1 MLTAESFEARKKD
14 FLAYKDTLVK
24 EPTGESVKKEYR
36 IGCYNASDW
45 KFVHEEL
52 KKDGSLED
60 NIPSASCDVIND
72 CIHSSTRGIYLL
84 TDVEA
89 ASLRNHPKVVY
100 VDINI
105 DAYPGTYLLNPDDIA
120 EHNGGKDI
128 KIGDDKRPVSIIPK
142 EQQVLH
148 DFASGEVLVDEFG
161 VPLLAEQDA
170 IFAPDATADRSTSIV
185 FSDLDTTS
193 DRNIFETISL
203 TQAVYGDYDIPIGT
217 SIKNLDVG
225 NPTNTGIATVKTQGG
240 VGIATVGIGSMKI
253 LKADGTTTITHDQWP
268 YLDIRSVEEQGITDS
283 SGNEIP
289 RNTNKIYLPDYV
301 GITSILKVDNS
312 DSDPITNKKFLVT
325 GKYLEGNVRIVNVAY
340 NSRLTLAKSHTAND
354 EILGLTSTIPISI
367 GANKVVT
374 VTLSNHGFVTG
385 DLVHIKTQKESG
397 GIIVLNRNY
406 TKSYKVTK
414 VSDSVFTFVHDY
426 SASLNNTTGRVF
438 IKTSVDNKF
447 VSDSFKLETTNES
460 SGGASP
466 EKIKRYLNSVRHK
479 RDIEGGASGSSDYIP
494 SNPNQTLLNR
504 GSWQLRRHQNKIDP
518 WKDQDPST
526 IKVNK
531 VPQFGTGKDIDIIVC
546 DQDMWFGHIEFQNPD
561 GISNIQTYDNST
573 SAETVAPVNYLGGN
587 ALRDGFSAT
596 ATSATNGTCD
606 LLDLV
611 LEAPYY
617 LDPEFFEASPNTRL
631 ATRWDGTTVP
641 IESVARAWWS
651 TNSTSNRSAK
661 FVSSSNPGGTASGV
675 NDFGTISIPSG
686 YTRANSNGTATAY
699 QTGTGYHGT
708 PCASQAYGRQ
718 YGWAYNA
725 NKWFLN
731 LYGTNSI
738 GFENGFDIQKVFHQI
753 KPTNSEYGNKNPTI
767 SSNSWALRFSFNTG
781 GGYYYYRQGATG
793 SGGVQFTSWDFD
805 GNTDGDTGV
814 APRFMTN
821 FHQTSIRI
829 EPQSGSMLTAGNELV
844 AAGVIFVCSA
854 GNSRQKLVDGSHPD
868 FNNYVSDG
876 NNTALSSSTAS
887 SSGVVYAKTIN
898 RPGMPGAIGKSG
910 SGSSTVYNTIQVG
923 ALDDDHHITA
933 ELTSGGAGYSQ
944 SDGQYFAST
953 TSGVPTKS
961 GLIVKLV
968 IASGIV
974 TEIVIFEPGSGY
986 AVGDVL
992 TIDGQATTSATIT
1005 ITSVN
1010 EKEQRANYSNMGNA
1024 VDLYAAA
1031 DSTLAA
1037 CDDNSGSRHNRY
1049 DAYYSITTTFG
1060 GVASTIQSVESE
1072 DRIFNGTSSACP
1084 IAAGLIATKLE
1095 NNRTW
1100 TKTEIKN
1107 WLATDV
1113 GEQNID
1119 DFHFGTEV
1127 VGANDA
1133 GWAADYNNLHGGSPR
1148 VIWDTQAGSS
1158 ALPYFLLNEQEYK
1171 PINAFNPEDNNP
1183 ASGSFAD
1190 TFVTG
1195 DKHRVFVNNA
1205 RIVQNHDYSVGVGSV
1220 HLSHTTDNNNK
1231 NLVTSGKFVYGKRL
1245 GLEASGTEK
1254 WDDLTIS
1261 ADKGVFFRDGLET
1274 YYTIDKKVNNV
1285 KISKVE
1291 SKPVKSDVVLKVA
1304 EQFPE
1309 TSEVSTTLLGVSRA
1323 ETQLSLFSNVS
1334 SYGLESKDWEVLEHR
1349 SIITLRQWAERINEI
1364 YGERTR
1370 GEIREE
1376 TQESAIQLYLF
1387 PCPNTFPFGP
1397 KFEKNNLY
1405 NSSLFELYAKF
1416 IEMGNDLYTH
1426 YNNPS
1431 LTYASDSE
1439 KQKWLSRFLNPVIA
1453 APTSGAKRDVEYF
1466 VELKQ
1471 AFAAIDNWTE
1481 TYRDIRASSLV
1492 SPISG
1497 DPSPIGFTEINII
1510 LGLAPLTYSTSNT
1523 RPGYNDNA
1531 RRYLLLQSRRVFRY
1545 QPGRISGFTFGVRVA
1560 REQNTGF
1567 KLEWGIFNKTDHYV
1581 FQLDKGFLKIVR
1593 RSQVPLPE
1601 YIVESTGLLTTQEF
1615 VKTPDPQDSYES
1627 EENPTGA
1634 DYKLHELVIPQDNF
1648 NGDSLDGNGPS
1659 GHSVKPEN
1667 ITMYKIEFGWYGA
1680 IGARFYAYIPA
1691 GNGEARWVVLHT
1703 LVIENQIRQPC
1714 LVDPYFRFRYV
1725 ANITKS
1731 TDLRTP
1737 QFVYKYGASYYIDG
1751 GDEGTT
1757 SQNSIKTKPDA
1768 GRPGVALQGTTAI
1781 LGIRPKDEIYNSLGI
1796 GIKNKKITIPTQLNM
1811 TTNALTKVR
1820 VGVCTGC
1827 PGWAHVHTQGFRR
1840 NGTDDSSLL
1849 GRQLPIKMTAPNTI
1863 EAFYPQSGTPVYF
1876 RKEDIGAKIIAPS
1889 IYNCY
1894 IVEVMDDSGNRGSLN
1909 QTPDAGYNN
1918 YPKATIHGFLGHERF
1933 VLGGVDGDTGRGFVG
1948 ELAKDRSISP
1958 PVNVLLPNDVGFDD
1972 GVYRSEASK
1981 PDAQPVRLSNYDGLA
1996 ISDYKLTGSEID
2008 ILFTVPRSSREGGI
2022 DPTWGYSH
2030 WGDVMV
2036 GITDV
2041 QPISDGTVNG
2051 VEFDID
2057 WSNFELDEDGKP
2069 IEKIETG
2076 INTSVLPN
2084 NKILFAEHTHAWASS
2099 DIEGADSRE
2108 AWPTWQF
2115 RTRLG
2120 LSHQVPPVVGISSG
2134 RCGRVKIRV
2143 GDPETIQ
2150 NVTLVNKNPITNA
2163 EEGEFF
2169 LTSPAGG
2176 LTTIDK
2182 AAYDG
2187 GQVAY
2192 TVGTDPSIIKE
2203 NNVTFVGDVGQTDP
2217 NPQGEVTE
2225 FIKIS
2230 DTLSNVSVDG
2240 SLNLAIRKVNIST
2253 EFLKQNNNSTKI
2265 FKFDVFPLFPVIKLK
2280 DYGEINNV
2288 SIKEVVGET
2297 QVTVSPRFF
2306 VNGCDINTYGGL
2318 VSLPTSTTSTPPTN
2332 FRSVSD
2338 LSGAEFDNQN
2348 KCQIRDFVQKDIFYI
2363 GRDQTQSIDMSKV
2376 FSQDK
2381 EVIAADQNN
2390 VEATFV
2396 IADNIDPDSSIS
2408 PTAQASLNFKEQ

>member
-24 EPTGESVKKEYR
+24 EPTGESVKKEYCV
-36 IGCYNASDW
+36 GCYNASDW

-60 NIPSASCDVIND
+60 NIPSASCGVIND

-100 VDINI
+100 VDINV
-105 DAYPGTYLLNPDDIA
+105 DAYPGTYLQNPDDIA

-161 VPLLAEQDA
+161 VPLLAQKDA
-170 IFAPDATADRSTSIV
+170 IFVPDATADRSTSIV

-253 LKADGTTTITHDQWP
+253 LKRDGTTIIHDQWP
-268 YLDIRSVEEQGITDS
+268 YLDIRSVEEQGVTDS

-312 DSDPITNKKFLVT
+312 DSDPLTNKKFLVT

-374 VTLSNHGFVTG
+374 VTLNNHGFVTG

-447 VSDSFKLETTNES
+447 VSDSFKLETTDES
-460 SGGASP
+460 SEVASP
-466 EKIKRYLNSVRHK
+466 EKIKRYLDAVRHQ
-479 RDIEGGASGSSDYIP
+479 RDHGNETGETLDTNYLPTSPGS
-494 SNPNQTLLNR
+494 NLLNR
-504 GSWQLRRHQNKIDP
+504 GSWQLRRHQNKVDP
-518 WKDQDPST
+518 WKGQDPST

-531 VPQFGTGKDIDIIVC
+531 VAQFSTGKDIDIIVC

-617 LDPEFFEASPNTRL
+617 LDPEFFEASPSTRL

-641 IESVARAWWS
+641 DESVARAWWS

-661 FVSSSNPGGTASGV
+661 FVSPSQGGTASGV
-675 NDFGTISIPSG
+675 NDFGIISIPSG
-686 YTRANSNGTATAY
+686 YTRANSNGTAAAY

-781 GGYYYYRQGATG
+781 GGYYYYRQGTTG
-793 SGGVQFTSWDFD
+793 SGGVQFSSWNFV

-821 FHQTSIRI
+821 FSQDKIRI

-876 NNTALSSSTAS
+876 NNTALSSSTGE

-923 ALDDDHHITA
+923 ALDDDH
-933 ELTSGGAGYSQ
+933 GG
-944 SDGQYFAST
+944 DG
-953 TSGVPTKS
+953 
-961 GLIVKLV
+961 
-968 IASGIV
+968 
-974 TEIVIFEPGSGY
+974 
-986 AVGDVL
+986 
-992 TIDGQATTSATIT
+992 
-1005 ITSVN
+1005 
-1010 EKEQRANYSNMGNA
+1010 KERKVFYSNMGSA

-1031 DSTLAA
+1031 DETLSAS
-1037 CDDNSGSRHNRY
+1037 DNNAGTRYNRY
-1049 DAYYSITTTFG
+1049 DAYYDVTTTSG
-1060 GVASTIQSVESE
+1060 GITSIIQSVESE
-1072 DRIFNGTSSACP
+1072 DMAFGGTSSACP

-1107 WLATDV
+1107 WLTSDV
-1113 GEQNID
+1113 GEQDVD

-1133 GWAADYNNLHGGSPR
+1133 GSATDNNNLHGGSPT
-1148 VIWDTQAGSS
+1148 VIWDTEAGSS
-1158 ALPYFLLNEQEYK
+1158 SFPYFLLNEQEYK
-1171 PINAFNPEDNNP
+1171 PINAFNPEDNIP

-1195 DKHRVFVNNA
+1195 DRHRVFVNNA
-1205 RIVQNHDYSVGVGSV
+1205 RTVQNHDYSVGVGSV
-1220 HLSHTTDNNNK
+1220 HLSHTVYNNGK

-1291 SKPVKSDVVLKVA
+1291 STPVKSDVVLKVA

-1309 TSEVSTTLLGVSRA
+1309 TSEVSSTLLGVSRA

-1349 SIITLRQWAERINEI
+1349 SIITLREWAERINEI

-1405 NSSLFELYAKF
+1405 NSEFFENYAEF
-1416 IEMGNDLYTH
+1416 IEMGNVLYTH
-1426 YNNPS
+1426 YNLKN
-1431 LTYASDSE
+1431 ASEYGGDPQ
-1439 KQKWLSRFLNPVIA
+1439 KQKWLRRFLDPLIA
-1453 APTSGAKRDVEYF
+1453 APTTGAKRDVEYF

-1481 TYRDIRASSLV
+1481 TYRDIRSGSLI
-1492 SPISG
+1492 SPISA
-1497 DPSPIGFTEINII
+1497 DPSPIGFTEVNII
-1510 LGLAPLTYSTSNT
+1510 LGLAPLTYASDNT
-1523 RPGYNDNA
+1523 RPGYSDNA

-1560 REQNTGF
+1560 REQNAGF

-1593 RSQVPLPE
+1593 RSQVPLPG
-1601 YIVESTGLLTTQEF
+1601 YIVESIGLLTTQEF

-1703 LVIENQIRQPC
+1703 LVIENQIGKPC

-1731 TDLRTP
+1731 TDIRTP

-1757 SQNSIKTKPDA
+1757 SQNSIKTKPDS
-1768 GRPGVALQGTTAI
+1768 GRVGVGLQGTTAI

-1811 TTNALTKVR
+1811 TTNVLTKVR

-1840 NGTDDSSLL
+1840 NGTDYSSFL
-1849 GRQLPIKMTAPNTI
+1849 GRQLPIKITANNTI
-1863 EAFYPQSGTPVYF
+1863 EAFYPDGGTPIYF
-1876 RKEDIGAKIIAPS
+1876 KKEDIGAKIIAPS

-1933 VLGGVDGDTGRGFVG
+1933 VLGAADGDTGRGFFG
-1948 ELAKDRSISP
+1948 ELAKDRSVSP
-1958 PVNVLLPNDVGFDD
+1958 PVNVLLPNSGTDPDD
-1972 GVYRSEASK
+1972 FVYRSEASK

-2008 ILFTVPRSSREGGI
+2008 ILFTVPRSRSEGGI

-2030 WGDVMV
+2030 WGDVLV
-2036 GITDV
+2036 GVTDV
-2041 QPISDGTVNG
+2041 QPISDGTVSG
-2051 VEFDID
+2051 VEFNID
-2057 WSNFELDEDGKP
+2057 WQEEEDGSAG
-2069 IEKIETG
+2069 TG
-2076 INTSVLPN
+2076 NTSRLPN
-2084 NKILFAEHTHAWASS
+2084 SKILFAEHTHAWASS

-2150 NVTLVNKNPITNA
+2150 NVTLVDKNPKTNVQ
-2163 EEGEFF
+2163 EGKFF

-2176 LTTIDK
+2176 LTTIDSE
-2182 AAYDG
+2182 AYDG

-2192 TVGTDPSIIKE
+2192 SVGTDPTIIKE
-2203 NNVTFVGDVGQTDP
+2203 PNVIFVGSVDQTDP
-2217 NPQGEVTE
+2217 NPKGEVTE
-2225 FIKIS
+2225 FIEIS
-2230 DTLSNVSVDG
+2230 DTLSNVAVDG

-2306 VNGCDINTYGGL
+2306 VNDCEINTYGPL
-2318 VSLPTSTTSTPPTN
+2318 VTLPTSTTSTPPTN

-2348 KCQIRDFVQKDIFYI
+2348 KCQIRDFVQKDVFFI

-2396 IADNIDPDSSIS
+2396 IANNIDPDTSIDA
-2408 PTAQASLNFKEQ
+2408 TVQASLNFKEQ